1 MTRRAF
7 DDLCVSLG
15 MTAAGP
21 CIYRKGGVAAAWF
34 GIGIA
39 AAWARIP
46 VGEWHTHWSGPNRR
60 HVDKLRADLAGV
72 GCGV

>member
-7 DDLCVSLG
+7 DDLCLSLG
-15 MTAAGP
+15 MTPDGP
-21 CIYRKGGVAAAWF
+21 CIYRKGNIAAGWF

-39 AAWARIP
+39 AAWGRIKA
-46 VGEWHTHWSGPNRR
+46 GEWDTHWSGLNRR

-72 GCGV
+72 GCV